1 MKVSIEKASLAISGI
16 VLVAVL
22 ALSAVGVSREMAQL
36 DSGARATRAM
46 EAISTLSSGA
56 VELSYERTLTQVGL
70 ALPSPMASDLSAKL
84 QEQRRKSDAALS
96 ELEKFASENDLGAN
110 GSSFVAE
117 LRRLRSDLSTLRASA
132 DRDLRATLPER
143 SGGAELVSKFKAD
156 IRAIFALG
164 DLVRPDPRTLTPE
177 ISAYDLMMQ
186 RAWFIREFGGRERTY
201 LAIAAANRQP
211 LTLDSIREM
220 KESHGR
226 VLQSWELLQPM
237 LKRPFIDPRVQTA
250 AKGLTERYFG
260 SYKETIDLMY
270 RASDTGAYPRT
281 FEAFFGESSSALDD
295 VAALIRTAAE
305 VNRELTNTM
314 RSDAVSALV
323 LLLIGVLLS
332 LAFAGAIAWYLA
344 KRVAARVKAI
354 ATTME
359 KVAGGDFS
367 AKHVDAGDDE
377 ITRLARA
384 LETFRENG
392 LARQRLEASS
402 EYQRRN
408 ESRRR
413 AHLEELVDQFRREVG
428 DMVGA
433 VNAESIS
440 MRDVA
445 NSLTKVAGDSYQQ
458 ATSARSAS
466 GESARDVASVASASE
481 ELSSSIRSIAAQTE
495 SASAVVAS
503 AAQVAQGA
511 DSDIRQLSETAE
523 RIGSVVA
530 IIQDIAQQTNLLA
543 LNATIEAARAGEAG
557 RGFAV
562 VAAEVK
568 GLADQ
573 TAQAT
578 QEISAKIAA
587 VQECAQS
594 TVLALKA
601 ITDNVASIETT
612 TSMIADSISQQDA
625 ATGEISRAIAQASA
639 RSQSVLDS
647 IEAVTEGIETASV
660 QSKRVTDAAQRFDVA
675 TSNLARSAEAFL
687 QSVSIDLKDRR
698 AAARVYANQPMT
710 IVVNG
715 IARPVDLVDISTTG
729 ARIRGITD
737 IGVGSNVEMQWSNGR
752 RAPSVVVRI
761 DGDDIGIKFKE
772 AIPSEVIE
780 IAA

>member
-1 MKVSIEKASLAISGI
+1 
-16 VLVAVL
+16 
-22 ALSAVGVSREMAQL
+22 
-36 DSGARATRAM
+36 
-46 EAISTLSSGA
+46 
-56 VELSYERTLTQVGL
+56 
-70 ALPSPMASDLSAKL
+70 
-84 QEQRRKSDAALS
+84 
-96 ELEKFASENDLGAN
+96 
-110 GSSFVAE
+110 
-117 LRRLRSDLSTLRASA
+117 
-132 DRDLRATLPER
+132 
-143 SGGAELVSKFKAD
+143 
-156 IRAIFALG
+156 
-164 DLVRPDPRTLTPE
+164 
-177 ISAYDLMMQ
+177 
-186 RAWFIREFGGRERTY
+186 
-201 LAIAAANRQP
+201 
-211 LTLDSIREM
+211 
-220 KESHGR
+220 
-226 VLQSWELLQPM
+226 
-237 LKRPFIDPRVQTA
+237 
-250 AKGLTERYFG
+250 
-260 SYKETIDLMY
+260 
-270 RASDTGAYPRT
+270 
-281 FEAFFGESSSALDD
+281 
-295 VAALIRTAAE
+295 
-305 VNRELTNTM
+305 
-314 RSDAVSALV
+314 
-323 LLLIGVLLS
+323 
-332 LAFAGAIAWYLA
+332 
-344 KRVAARVKAI
+344 
-354 ATTME
+354 
-359 KVAGGDFS
+359 
-367 AKHVDAGDDE
+367 
-377 ITRLARA
+377 
-384 LETFRENG
+384 
-392 LARQRLEASS
+392 
-402 EYQRRN
+402 
-408 ESRRR
+408 
-413 AHLEELVDQFRREVG
+413 
-428 DMVGA
+428 
-433 VNAESIS
+433 